1 MKLEQFKEIA
11 DDQLRDLTV
20 DERMVK
26 RIRQGACSMH
36 VRRKPRVPRAA
47 AWCAAACAAVMV
59 ISGSVL
65 LQSRML
71 YSTEDSAL
79 TLTRKNPA
87 ATTYTVQDSGAM
99 SMLSSS
105 TATSQYVDGTT
116 LSYGIERIGEFSE
129 GYAPALATN
138 GLYGYVNED
147 SVWVVRAMYDEADE
161 VIDGKAVVKTQG
173 TTSIIDVP

>member
-11 DDQLRDLTV
+11 DDQLHDLTV

-26 RIRQGACSMH
+26 RIHQGACSIH
-36 VRRKPRVPRAA
+36 VRHKPRVPRAA

-59 ISGSVL
+59 ISGSIL
-65 LQSRML
+65 LQSQMRTGNIASPRAQQDQVTAT
-71 YSTEDSAL
+71 YAL
-79 TLTRKNPA
+79 
-87 ATTYTVQDSGAM
+87 QDSGSM

-105 TATSQYVDGTT
+105 VATSQYVDGTT

-147 SVWVVRAMYDEADE
+147 RVWVVRAMYDEADE
-161 VIDGKAVVKTQG
+161 VVDGKAVVKTQG

>member
-1 MKLEQFKEIA
+1 
-11 DDQLRDLTV
+11 
-20 DERMVK
+20 MVK
-26 RIRQGACSMH
+26 RIHQGACSIH

-47 AWCAAACAAVMV
+47 AWCAAACAVIMV
-59 ISGSVL
+59 ISGSIL
-65 LQSRML
+65 LQSQMHAGN
-71 YSTEDSAL
+71 SASPL
-79 TLTRKNPA
+79 AQKDQVT
-87 ATTYTVQDSGAM
+87 ATYALQDSGSM

-105 TATSQYVDGTT
+105 VATSQYVDGTT

-161 VIDGKAVVKTQG
+161 VVDGKAVVKTQG